1 MCDERRATVTTSNL
15 EGSRPHQ
22 QVSLTLTRMQIYLGI
37 AVQTITVLT
46 AAVAVGLFLGR
57 IMVHDEFDK
66 AIDNFHKSV
75 QPRIENLM
83 DAKITK
89 HYQEA
94 EAEYLK
100 EQSELLQRL
109 SRLEAHAA
117 DTDSRLS
124 RIESK
129 IDRLLAR

>member
-1 MCDERRATVTTSNL
+1 MCDERRATVTTSDL

-22 QVSLTLTRMQIYLGI
+22 RVSLTLTRMQIYLGI

-57 IMVHDEFDK
+57 IMVHDEFDR
-66 AIDNFHKSV
+66 AITNFHDAV
-75 QPRIENLM
+75 QPRIERLM

-94 EAEYLK
+94 EAEYMK
-100 EQSELLQRL
+100 EQSVLLQRL
-109 SRLEAHAA
+109 AALESHAK
-117 DTDSRLS
+117 DTDGRLR
-124 RIESK
+124 RIEDK